1 MVDLL
6 QLQQYL
12 DDVKAAVPA
21 IKTTYLVIDDS
32 QIVEIMK
39 DIRESDNLILLA
51 LVPSH
56 AVTGNDADALRSKDI
71 MAFLVLKKAE
81 RKIRHSEFINNL
93 HSCQQA
99 IKEVQLK
106 MLNDMGDDENCI
118 FLRQLEPA
126 SVTIDPVWSLAG
138 TDGYEMNFYLHT
150 NL

>member
-12 DDVKAAVPA
+12 DEVKSAVPA

-39 DIRESDNLILLA
+39 DVRESDNLILLA

-56 AVTGNDADALRSKDI
+56 AVTGNNYDNSQSKDI

-99 IKEVQLK
+99 MRAVELK
-106 MLNDMGDDENCI
+106 LLIDMADDENCS
-118 FLRQLEPA
+118 FLRQLEP
-126 SVTIDPVWSLAG
+126 SSLTIDPVWSLAG